1 MDSPCKPDDTLPARP
16 VPGGFTLVELL
27 ATLAILAILAGMAA
41 PSLRELA
48 ARHRLATATNQFVA
62 SFQQARMHALS
73 HQLPTELCPAA
84 GGAACAGG
92 LDWSGGWLA
101 WQDDDRNRRLD
112 PGEPVLARFDPLPAG
127 LIARSSIG
135 RPQLRFRPDGS
146 ASGSNLTLTLCDT
159 RLPGQGRA
167 IVVNNGGRPRTGPAA
182 AGACP

>member
-112 PGEPVLARFDPLPAG
+112 PGEPVLARFAPLPAG